1 MNQEPPDDDI
11 LERFERV
18 RIAREKKI
26 QDHYR
31 RKENERIYKQPEPE
45 IGFDQLP
52 PSDR

>member
-1 MNQEPPDDDI
+1 MNPELPDDKI
-11 LERFERV
+11 VEGFERV

-26 QDHYR
+26 REHYR